1 MLCTSE
7 YAKYLLI
14 VPDLKCGIKRKID
27 ESEEHENKKKKVRT
41 TFTGRQIFELEKMF
55 ENKKYLSSS
64 ERTKMAKL
72 LYVTERQVSHQEMPL
87 LGTI

>member
-1 MLCTSE
+1 M
-7 YAKYLLI
+7 
-14 VPDLKCGIKRKID
+14 
-27 ESEEHENKKKKVRT
+27 RT
-41 TFTGRQIFELEKMF
+41 TFNGKQIFELEKMF

-64 ERTKMAKL
+64 ERTKLAKL